1 MKTKFTILDNVLS
14 HKKKK
19 KLKDY
24 YETEVWF

>member
-19 KLKDY
+19 LKDY